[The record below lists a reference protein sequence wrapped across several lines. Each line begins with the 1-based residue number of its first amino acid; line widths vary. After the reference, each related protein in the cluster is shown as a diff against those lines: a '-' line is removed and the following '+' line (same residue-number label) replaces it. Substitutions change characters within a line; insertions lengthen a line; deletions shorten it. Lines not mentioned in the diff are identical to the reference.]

1 MRVSEVTVYGERR
14 SLRWLSLGLGLVLAP
29 ALSAQAAIY
38 RWVGPDG
45 VVNYGGNPPANARH
59 VETISGAPQASVS
72 APAEPATASAPPPV
86 RPTPVAPPES
96 AAPAENGAQKQLEM
110 QLAAARVALI
120 NATEA
125 YEKGKAERTGNE
137 RNYARYLD
145 KVEHLKENVDAARL
159 RVLLL
164 EHQLEKAGA
173 GASPTP

>member
-1 MRVSEVTVYGERR
+1 MRVSQVWKSTVH
-14 SLRWLSLGLGLVLAP
+14 WLPGAAVGLGLLAMP
-29 ALSAQAAIY
+29 IASTQAAIY

-45 VVNYGGNPPANARH
+45 VVTYGGNPPANARH
-59 VETISGAPQASVS
+59 VETISGAPEASVS
-72 APAEPATASAPPPV
+72 TPVTAAPASAPPTRPV
-86 RPTPVAPPES
+86 PVAPAES
-96 AAPAENGAQKQLEM
+96 APVENTAQKQLEA

-145 KVEHLKENVDAARL
+145 KVEHLKENMDAARL

-164 EHQLEKAGA
+164 EHQLETQGKGA
-173 GASPTP
+173 TPVP